1 MSKFVNSKIKLNI
14 PKINQLS
21 KAATIALEQTTT
33 ALNTEVNIDQVVPYK
48 SGNLSS
54 NIYPEHTEAQKGKDK
69 LISPEVY
76 SRRLYFHPEY
86 NFNRNEHKNAKGKW
100 WEDYISGYKK
110 DFCSKTF
117 TKSYKKGAGL

>member
-54 NIYPEHTEAQKGKDK
+54 NI
-69 LISPEVY
+69 
-76 SRRLYFHPEY
+76 
-86 NFNRNEHKNAKGKW
+86 
-100 WEDYISGYKK
+100 
-110 DFCSKTF
+110 
-117 TKSYKKGAGL
+117 